1 MLRWG
6 VSQTATISTVIDA
19 NVKKAASEY
28 CKQKGI
34 KLQYLIEQALVEL
47 LEDEID
53 LEAYRL
59 RRNEEIIPLESIL
72 KERHTK

>member
-1 MLRWG
+1 MIKY
-6 VSQTATISTVIDA
+6 SMTQTATISTVIDA

-34 KLQYLIEQALVEL
+34 KLQYLIEKALVEL

-53 LEAYRL
+53 LEAYRQ
-59 RRNEEIIPLESIL
+59 RRNEEIIPLANIL
-72 KERHTK
+72 KERLTK